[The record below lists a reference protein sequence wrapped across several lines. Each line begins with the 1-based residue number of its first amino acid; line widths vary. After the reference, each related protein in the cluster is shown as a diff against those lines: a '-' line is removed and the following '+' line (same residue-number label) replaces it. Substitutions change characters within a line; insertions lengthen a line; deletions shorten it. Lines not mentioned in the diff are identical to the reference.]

1 MKKNGFTL
9 IEIILSLAI
18 MGIIAAGFLSVFSAN
33 MNFIVID
40 RERTSNQFL
49 GQEQM
54 EAEISLVKSKIKDPT
69 EGAALTYVTLEDVFE
84 PGIDIKVLSVSHTV
98 GNQTLVTLL
107 SDNQPLSL
115 PVPSIE
121 SVTATLRS
129 NAIPVDFAYAKPS
142 TNIVGAFVLS
152 PVNADLFLVNTY
164 RWYVSRAGFNIP
176 VPHGAI
182 TEMEWGN
189 KYPIFPDDYALIET
203 TTDINLN
210 NVTAYGGRHIVLEVT
225 PASKSGKIGEP
236 VPSHPIYISGLPI
249 ISKEP
254 LLHLDASSIDLEDTN
269 QYVLVGDDYFLKK
282 WVDISSYSKDA
293 VPSNAASRPLII
305 ENEINGEFAG
315 RYINYNDSTD
325 SIVNH
330 NALLGETLTVFTLTR
345 GDDSSP
351 YFENGSVQLFSTGEM
366 INNEWRLNQAVYVS
380 DSNDIIIGN
389 HDIDISEI
397 VVFKGTLTADEISS
411 VSDYFKAK
419 YKQLENIGQ
428 IVALQSESATVY
440 KDDLFS
446 LPSVLKATMTVG
458 NAIYT
463 PVTWNGTV
471 DTSTLGTTIFTATSS
486 VDPSKTAT
494 FTLTVINRVA
504 VTGLALEPTTLLM
517 ISGQISPLTVDVSP
531 ENAYNQNVLWSSA
544 NSLVAT
550 VSQSGVVTA
559 IGPGTTTI
567 TAETEDGHYTATCSV
582 EVWADRLPN
591 GIVLHLDSTVI
602 NPTGG
607 GRVSEWLDQS
617 GYSNNFYQGS
627 NNIRPNLGL
636 YAQLGLPIV
645 EFPSTRNAYL
655 TLYDNNLEGVDF
667 YMDSTRN
674 FTVFIV
680 GSANTGNPN
689 STFISKSGGWGT
701 SATYAFGLNSLS
713 QFQQVIRG
721 NNSTTVGNGNVSPG
735 NNDLNLHMSMWD
747 GSNHYYYINGTEKI
761 GHNNIGTRSNQTNDI
776 YIGAAGN
783 SNYLRGQIAEII
795 VFNRALSDSERIQVE
810 NFLQDKWLKIPS
822 VFWRFNAGTESWID
836 GNDIVNFG
844 YLNEGKISG
853 NIVGVDP
860 FIMSPVPLNVDISVT
875 KRIKIKLKN
884 NTNSSMAQ
892 LYFTTASDQTMNE
905 TKHKNFAIVP
915 NSDYLEYTVDLS
927 DLPSWNGTLRQ
938 LRIDP
943 SVGVSSGSFEI
954 DEILIIE

>member
-1 MKKNGFTL
+1 
-9 IEIILSLAI
+9 
-18 MGIIAAGFLSVFSAN
+18 
-33 MNFIVID
+33 
-40 RERTSNQFL
+40 
-49 GQEQM
+49 
-54 EAEISLVKSKIKDPT
+54 
-69 EGAALTYVTLEDVFE
+69 
-84 PGIDIKVLSVSHTV
+84 
-98 GNQTLVTLL
+98 
-107 SDNQPLSL
+107 
-115 PVPSIE
+115 
-121 SVTATLRS
+121 
-129 NAIPVDFAYAKPS
+129 
-142 TNIVGAFVLS
+142 
-152 PVNADLFLVNTY
+152 
-164 RWYVSRAGFNIP
+164 
-176 VPHGAI
+176 
-182 TEMEWGN
+182 
-189 KYPIFPDDYALIET
+189 
-203 TTDINLN
+203 
-210 NVTAYGGRHIVLEVT
+210 
-225 PASKSGKIGEP
+225 
-236 VPSHPIYISGLPI
+236 
-249 ISKEP
+249 
-254 LLHLDASSIDLEDTN
+254 
-269 QYVLVGDDYFLKK
+269 
-282 WVDISSYSKDA
+282 
-293 VPSNAASRPLII
+293 
-305 ENEINGEFAG
+305 
-315 RYINYNDSTD
+315 
-325 SIVNH
+325 
-330 NALLGETLTVFTLTR
+330 
-345 GDDSSP
+345 
-351 YFENGSVQLFSTGEM
+351 M

-380 DSNDIIIGN
+380 DSNDITIGN

-397 VVFKGTLTADEISS
+397 VVFKGVLTAEEISNI
-411 VSDYFKAK
+411 SDYFKAK
-419 YKQLENIGQ
+419 YKPLENIGQ
-428 IVALQSESATVY
+428 IVALQSETETVY
-440 KDDLFS
+440 KDDAFA

-494 FTLTVINRVA
+494 FTLTVIDRVA
-504 VTGLALEPTTLLM
+504 VTGIALEPTSLLM
-517 ISGQISPLTVDVSP
+517 ISGQIAPLTVDVSP
-531 ENAYNQNVLWSSA
+531 ENAYNQNVIWTSA
-544 NSLVAT
+544 NVLVAT

-559 IGPGTTTI
+559 VGPGTAVI

-591 GIVLHLDSTVI
+591 GIVLHLDSTVV
-602 NPTGG
+602 NSTGG

-617 GYSNNFYQGS
+617 GYNNNFYQGS

-636 YAQLGLPIV
+636 YGQLGLPII

-667 YMDSTRN
+667 YMDSTRT
-674 FTVFIV
+674 FTVFVV

-721 NNSTTVGNGNVSPG
+721 NNSTTVGSGNVSPG
-735 NNDLNLHMSMWD
+735 NNDINLHMSMWD
-747 GSNHYYYINGTEKI
+747 GNNHYYFINGIEKI
-761 GHNNIGTRSNQTNDI
+761 GHNNIGSRSNQSNDI
-776 YIGAAGN
+776 YFGAAGN

-795 VFNRALSDSERIQVE
+795 VFNRALSDSERVHVE
-810 NFLQDKWLKIPS
+810 NYLQDKWLKIPS
-822 VFWRFNAGTESWID
+822 VFWRFNAGTESWIA

-853 NIVGVDP
+853 NIVGIDP
-860 FIMSPVPLNVDISVT
+860 FIMSQMPLNVDISVT

-884 NTNSSMAQ
+884 NTNSSMGQ
-892 LYFTTASDQTMNE
+892 IYFTTASDQTMNE